1 MTSVRTTQKK
11 SLLFCFFTLPIFFSL
26 SSPWHLTGWSP
37 SLEGSTVTVG
47 IVSAVDRSGLT
58 PDGETL
64 YSLIQTD
71 AVINRGNSRSPAS
84 ICRVM

>member
-1 MTSVRTTQKK
+1 MRNVRTTQKK
-11 SLLFCFFTLPIFFSL
+11 SLLFCFFTLPFFFSL
-26 SSPWHLTGWSP
+26 SSPWHLT
-37 SLEGSTVTVG
+37 EGSTVTVD
-47 IVSAVDRSGLT
+47 IVSAVDRSVLT

-71 AVINRGNSRSPAS
+71 AVINLGNSSSPAS